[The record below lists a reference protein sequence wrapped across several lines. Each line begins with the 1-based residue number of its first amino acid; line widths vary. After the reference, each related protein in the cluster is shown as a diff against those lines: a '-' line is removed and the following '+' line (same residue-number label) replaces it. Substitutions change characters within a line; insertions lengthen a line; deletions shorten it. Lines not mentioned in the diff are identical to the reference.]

1 MPSSTSSPRRTTVC
15 GIDELPAGARREVAV
30 GGEHGVMVFNLG
42 GDLCAIRNKCP
53 HKGGPL
59 GRGRVRPRVGSSGV
73 SEWTYA
79 REGDGLKCPD
89 HQWEVDI
96 RTGQALDDARLR
108 AKTYRVAV
116 EDGQVVLYMRSVP

>member
-1 MPSSTSSPRRTTVC
+1 
-15 GIDELPAGARREVAV
+15 
-30 GGEHGVMVFNLG
+30 MVFNLG
-42 GDLCAIRNKCP
+42 GDLHAIRNKCP

-73 SEWTYA
+73 SEWTYV
-79 REGDGLKCPD
+79 REGEVIKCPY
-89 HQWEVDI
+89 HQWEFDI

-116 EDGQVVLYMRSVP
+116 EDGQIVLYMRSVP